1 MQFQSPQEGV
11 DELLLAAEDAVF
23 GRQASTVEVD
33 KLRMKSIDAGQ
44 AEFAT

>member
-11 DELLLAAEDAVF
+11 DELLLTAEDALF
-23 GRQASTVEVD
+23 GRDISTVEVD
-33 KLRMKSIDAGQ
+33 RLRMKVIDDGQ